1 VLPAYRQAMANGI
14 TEIVIMRKYILI
26 IFLLLSIQGLFAQQP
41 PVEFKATPSRTKIGV
56 NERVRVEFSMN
67 QDGDNFSAPT
77 FQGFNVSG
85 PGQMI
90 SNSWV
95 NGVRSFSKT
104 YTYVLMPKAKG
115 TFTVGQATI
124 DIGGKTYK
132 SSPFK
137 IEVGEAV
144 ANPNP
149 QAPTYNPYNPY
160 QRQQQQQQ
168 ERDQQL
174 AQKPGDGIHLVA
186 EIANTSPYVNQ
197 PVNVVYKLYVS
208 QNSSVTNFFE
218 KESPQYNDFW
228 SQIEVVDGQHMK
240 VETGTYKGEPYRYVV
255 LRKTVLYPQKS
266 GRLELEPLVVELNT
280 EIFTGRRDMFGRP
293 EMQQAK
299 TQVTT
304 GKKYISVRPLPEAGK
319 PESFTGAVGNF
330 DFKVTPGK
338 TTLKA
343 GESLQ
348 LIVKVSGKGNLKLF
362 TLPKPVVPS
371 ALEMYDPEHKED
383 VKTPLTGMTGSITDV
398 YTIVPNKKGKYP
410 IKPLSFSWFDLG
422 TGKYKTVTSNEIMV
436 DVLSVPENAAIANN
450 KKSAKQQPGI
460 SGEFRFI
467 DLKTSLKPMG
477 REDFFGSTLFYVLLF
492 LPFLFIPVIVLLK
505 KKKEAY
511 DSDVTGNKIR
521 QNNKL
526 ARKYLGDA
534 KKQLGNK
541 EPFYMALEK
550 ALHNFLKARL
560 NIETAELSRDNIREL
575 LLSRNAKP
583 DTVNEFT
590 VIMDSCEFAR
600 YAPSSGTA
608 MQQDYDNAVKVITDL
623 SKQI

>member
-1 VLPAYRQAMANGI
+1 M
-14 TEIVIMRKYILI
+14 
-26 IFLLLSIQGLFAQQP
+26 LSLQGLFAQQP

-56 NERVRVEFSMN
+56 NERLRVEFSMN
-67 QDGDNFSAPT
+67 QDGDNFVPPS
-77 FQGFNVSG
+77 FQGFNASG

-95 NGVRSFSKT
+95 NGVRSFNKS
-104 YTYVLMPKAKG
+104 YTYVLTPKAKG

-124 DIGGKTYK
+124 EIGGKTYK
-132 SSPFK
+132 TSPFK

-149 QAPTYNPYNPY
+149 QQAPSYNPYNPY
-160 QRQQQQQQ
+160 QRQQQQ

-208 QNSSVTNFFE
+208 NNSSVTNFFE
-218 KESPQYNDFW
+218 KESPQYNNFW
-228 SQIEVVDGQHMK
+228 SQNELVDGQHMK
-240 VETGTYKGEPYRYVV
+240 VEQGTYKGEPYRYVV
-255 LRKTVLYPQKS
+255 LRRTVLNPQKS

-299 TQVTT
+299 TTATT
-304 GKKYISVRPLPEAGK
+304 GKKYINVRPLPEAGK
-319 PESFTGAVGNF
+319 PESFTGAVGDF
-330 DFKVTPGK
+330 DFKVVPGK

-348 LIVKVSGKGNLKLF
+348 LTVSVSGKGNLKLF
-362 TLPKPVVPS
+362 TLPKPEVPS
-371 ALEMYDPEHKED
+371 ALEMYDPEHKEN

-410 IKPLSFSWFDLG
+410 IKPLSFSWFDLS
-422 TGKYKTVTSNEIMV
+422 TGKYKTVTSKEIMV
-436 DVLSVPENAAIANN
+436 NVLSVPENAAIANN
-450 KKSAKQQPGI
+450 KKAAKEQQGN
-460 SGEFRFI
+460 GETFRPVA
-467 DLKTSLKPMG
+467 LKTSLKAVG
-477 REDFFGSTLFYVLLF
+477 REDFFGSALFYVLLF
-492 LPFLFIPVIVLLK
+492 LPLLFIPVIIVLK

-526 ARKYLGDA
+526 ARKYLSDA

-541 EPFYMALEK
+541 EPFYLALEK

-560 NIETAELSRDNIREL
+560 NIETAELSRDNVREL
-575 LLSRNAKP
+575 LVSRNAKP
-583 DTVNEFT
+583 ETVNEFST
-590 VIMDSCEFAR
+590 IMDSCEFAR

-608 MQQDYDNAVKVITDL
+608 MQQDYDNAVNVITNL

>member
-1 VLPAYRQAMANGI
+1 MK
-14 TEIVIMRKYILI
+14 KYIL
-26 IFLLLSIQGLFAQQP
+26 FVMLLLSLQGVYAQA
-41 PVEFKATPSRTKIGV
+41 VEFKAAPSRTKIGV

-67 QDGDNFSAPT
+67 QDGDNFVAPS
-77 FQGFNVSG
+77 FQGFTISG

-95 NGVRSFSKT
+95 NGVRSFSKS
-104 YTYVLMPKAKG
+104 YTYVLTPKAKG
-115 TFTVGQATI
+115 NFTVGQATI
-124 DIGGKTYK
+124 EIGGKTYK
-132 SSPFK
+132 TSPFK

-149 QAPTYNPYNPY
+149 QQAPSYNPYNPY

-174 AQKPGDGIHLVA
+174 AQKPGEGIHLVA
-186 EIANTSPYVNQ
+186 EISNTNPYVNQ
-197 PVNVVYKLYVS
+197 PINVIYKLYVS
-208 QNSSVTNFFE
+208 NNSSVTNFFE
-218 KESPQYNDFW
+218 KESPQYNNFW
-228 SQIEVVDGQHMK
+228 SQNEIVDGQHMK
-240 VETGTYKGEPYRYVV
+240 VEQGTYKGEPYRFVV
-255 LRKTVLYPQKS
+255 LRRTVLYPQKS

-280 EIFTGRRDMFGRP
+280 EIFTGKRDMFGRP

-299 TQVTT
+299 ALATS
-304 GKKYISVRPLPEAGK
+304 GKKYINVRPLPEAGK

-348 LIVKVSGKGNLKLF
+348 LTVTVSGKGNLKLF
-362 TLPKPVVPS
+362 TLPKPEVPA
-371 ALEMYDPEHKED
+371 ALEMYDPEHKEN

-410 IKPLSFSWFDLG
+410 IKPMSFSWFDLG
-422 TGKYKTVTSNEIMV
+422 TGNYKTVTSNEIMV
-436 DVLSVPENAAIANN
+436 DVLSVPENAAVADN
-450 KKSAKQQPGI
+450 KKLAKQQPGL
-460 SGEFRFI
+460 GETFRPVV
-467 DLKTSLKPMG
+467 LNTSLKAVG
-477 REDFFGSTLFYVLLF
+477 TEDFFGSALFYVLLF
-492 LPFLFIPVIVLLK
+492 LPFLFIPVIVVLK

-526 ARKYLGDA
+526 ARKYLSDA

-541 EPFYMALEK
+541 EPFYLALEK

-560 NIETAELSRDNIREL
+560 SIETAELSRDNVREL

-583 DTVNEFT
+583 ETVNEFST
-590 VIMDSCEFAR
+590 IMDSCEFAR

>member
-1 VLPAYRQAMANGI
+1 M
-14 TEIVIMRKYILI
+14 
-26 IFLLLSIQGLFAQQP
+26 LSLQGLFAQQP

-67 QDGDNFSAPT
+67 QDGDNFVPPT
-77 FQGFNVSG
+77 FQGFTASG

-95 NGVRSFSKT
+95 NGVRSFNKS

-124 DIGGKTYK
+124 EIGGKTYK

-149 QAPTYNPYNPY
+149 QPAPSYNPYNPY

-168 ERDQQL
+168 ERDQQM

-208 QNSSVTNFFE
+208 NNSSVTNFFE

-228 SQIEVVDGQHMK
+228 SQNELVDGQHMK
-240 VETGTYKGEPYRYVV
+240 VEQGTYKGEPYRYVI

-266 GRLELEPLVVELNT
+266 GRLVLEPLVVELNT

-299 TQVTT
+299 TQATT
-304 GKKYISVRPLPEAGK
+304 GKKYITVMPLPEAGK

-330 DFKVTPGK
+330 DFKVVPGK

-348 LIVKVSGKGNLKLF
+348 LTVSVSGKGNLKLF
-362 TLPKPVVPS
+362 NLPKPEVPA
-371 ALEMYDPEHKED
+371 ALEMYDPEHKEN
-383 VKTPLTGMTGSITDV
+383 VKTPLTGMTGSIADV

-450 KKSAKQQPGI
+450 KKAVKEQPG
-460 SGEFRFI
+460 SGETFRPVA
-467 DLKTSLKPMG
+467 LNTSLKAVG
-477 REDFFGSTLFYVLLF
+477 REDFFGSALFYMLLF
-492 LPFLFIPVIVLLK
+492 LPVIFIPVIVLAK

-526 ARKYLGDA
+526 ARKYLSDA

-541 EPFYMALEK
+541 EPFYLALEK

-560 NIETAELSRDNIREL
+560 NIETAELSRDNVREL

-583 DTVNEFT
+583 ETVNEFST
-590 VIMDSCEFAR
+590 IMDSCEFAR

-608 MQQDYDNAVKVITDL
+608 MQQDYDNAVNVITNL

>member
-1 VLPAYRQAMANGI
+1 MK
-14 TEIVIMRKYILI
+14 KYILGLL
-26 IFLLLSIQGLFAQQP
+26 LLLSLQGVYAQA
-41 PVEFKATPSRTKIGV
+41 VEFKATPSRTKIGV

-67 QDGDNFSAPT
+67 QDGDNFVAPT
-77 FQGFNVSG
+77 FQGFTVSG

-95 NGVRSFSKT
+95 NGVRSFNKS

-124 DIGGKTYK
+124 EIGGKTYK

-149 QAPTYNPYNPY
+149 QAAPSYNPYNPY

-168 ERDQQL
+168 ERDQQM

-186 EIANTSPYVNQ
+186 EIATTSPYVNQ

-208 QNSSVTNFFE
+208 NNSSVTNFFE

-228 SQIEVVDGQHMK
+228 SQNELVDGQHMK
-240 VETGTYKGEPYRYVV
+240 VEQGTYKGEPYRYVV

-266 GRLELEPLVVELNT
+266 GRLVLEPLVVELNT

-293 EMQQAK
+293 EMQAAK

-304 GKKYISVRPLPEAGK
+304 GKKYITVRPLPEAGK
-319 PESFTGAVGNF
+319 PESFTGAVGDF
-330 DFKVTPGK
+330 DFKVVPGK

-348 LIVKVSGKGNLKLF
+348 LTVSVSGKGNLKLF
-362 TLPKPVVPS
+362 TLPKPVVPD
-371 ALEMYDPEHKED
+371 ALEMYDPEHKEN
-383 VKTPLTGMTGSITDV
+383 VKTPLTGMTGSIADV

-410 IKPLSFSWFDLG
+410 IKPLEFSWFDLS
-422 TGKYKTVTSNEIMV
+422 TGKYKTVTSQEIMV
-436 DVLSVPENAAIANN
+436 NVLSVPENAAIANN
-450 KKSAKQQPGI
+450 KKLAKQTPDMN
-460 SGEFRFI
+460 ETFRPVM
-467 DLKTSLKPMG
+467 LKTSLKAVG
-477 REDFFGSTLFYVLLF
+477 REDFFGSALYYILLF
-492 LPFLFIPVIVLLK
+492 LPLIFVPVIILAK
-505 KKKEAY
+505 KKKDAY

-526 ARKYLGDA
+526 ARKYLSDA

-541 EPFYMALEK
+541 EPFYLALEK

-560 NIETAELSRDNIREL
+560 NIETAELSRDNVREL
-575 LLSRNAKP
+575 LLSRNANP
-583 DTVNEFT
+583 DTVNEFSA
-590 VIMDSCEFAR
+590 IMDSCEFAR